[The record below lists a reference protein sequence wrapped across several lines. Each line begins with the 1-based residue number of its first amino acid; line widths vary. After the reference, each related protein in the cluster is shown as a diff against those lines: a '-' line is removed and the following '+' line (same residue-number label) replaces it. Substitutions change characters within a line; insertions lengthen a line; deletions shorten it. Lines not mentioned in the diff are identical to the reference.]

1 MTLKNKL
8 HDITPLHAHIVG
20 TLALSAI
27 VASSLGFLASAWS
40 DRRAQVVTTNA
51 TLANLD
57 AELERARALRAD
69 LIRVVNERES
79 TLITRTDQV
88 RPATTNE
95 LAAEL
100 ASLAERHAIRVESL
114 EPEKIIA
121 ARNVVPLRL
130 TLATIYPDLESWLAE
145 LHDHYPDVHV
155 DSLEIRSPSPDT
167 PDLSVNIRIDWH
179 KPTPA

>member
-1 MTLKNKL
+1 MSLKNKL

-20 TLALSAI
+20 ALVLSAI

-57 AELERARALRAD
+57 SELDRARALRAD
-69 LIRVVNERES
+69 LIRVVNEREAAL
-79 TLITRTDQV
+79 TTRTDQV

-100 ASLAERHAIRVESL
+100 AALAERHAIRVESL

-121 ARNVVPLRL
+121 SRNVVPLRL
-130 TLATIYPDLESWLAE
+130 TLATTYADLESWLAQ
-145 LHDHYPDVHV
+145 LHDQYPDVHIE
-155 DSLEIRSPSPDT
+155 SLEIRTSSPDS